1 VTELTVLRVFMGADG
16 RGGNPLG
23 VFLDGPAIEPVRRQA
38 VAAELGYSETVW
50 VEEVDA
56 DRGVAT
62 IRIFTPG
69 VEMPF
74 AGHPT
79 VGTSWLLRE
88 RGRGVGVLRVPA
100 GDVATWQES
109 DLTSIRARA
118 EWGAG
123 LLEPRQYPNAA
134 AVDALQPGRLGD
146 PGIYAWAWLDEAAG
160 QVRVRFLA
168 THLGILEDEA
178 TGLGAVIMGDL
189 LGRPLII
196 RQGIGS
202 ELYARPDPSTGFI
215 DVGGRV
221 ELIEVR
227 DFVDRGATSSGRDP
241 GADER

>member
-1 VTELTVLRVFMGADG
+1 MTELHVLRVFMGTDG

-23 VFLDGPAIEPVRRQA
+23 VFLDGPAIEPARRQA
-38 VAAELGYSETVW
+38 VAAELGFSETVW
-50 VEEVDA
+50 VDQVDA
-56 DRGVAT
+56 ERRVAT

-100 GDVATWQES
+100 GDVATWQDD
-109 DLTSIRARA
+109 DLSWIRARA

-146 PGIYAWAWLDEAAG
+146 PGLYAWAWLDEAAG
-160 QVRVRFLA
+160 HVRVRFFP

-178 TGLGAVIMGDL
+178 TGLGAVIIGDL
-189 LGRPLII
+189 LGRPLSI

-202 ELYARPDPSTGFI
+202 ELYARPDPSTGFV

-221 ELIEVR
+221 ELTEVR
-227 DFVDRGATSSGRDP
+227 HFVDRGAPSSGRAP
-241 GADER
+241 TTSAS